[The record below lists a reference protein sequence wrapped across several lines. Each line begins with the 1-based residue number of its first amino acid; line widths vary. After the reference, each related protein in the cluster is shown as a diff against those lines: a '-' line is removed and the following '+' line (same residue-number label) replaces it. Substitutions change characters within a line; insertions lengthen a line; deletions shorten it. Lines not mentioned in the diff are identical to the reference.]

1 MVLWQITGAD
11 AVSGRHASVFEE
23 RCRPARLFNRC
34 GEREEKQEA
43 AWNAT
48 HDGFSVLSHLAIDDD
63 GGGDLLIPKNSNQKK
78 NEKS

>member
-11 AVSGRHASVFEE
+11 AVSERHASVFEE

-43 AWNAT
+43 AERNT
-48 HDGFSVLSHLAIDDD
+48 MMVLALRRMNCPFITAE
-63 GGGDLLIPKNSNQKK
+63 G
-78 NEKS
+78 